1 MERNCVNFEF
11 RGSFVVFVFF
21 FAPEV
26 RVPKHKTIKAGLNC
40 RQDKE
45 KISLQLNLSAY
56 FVNILSPTYI
66 SDNSRVITRGV
77 MTETASV
84 KTFS

>member
-1 MERNCVNFEF
+1 MLRKFADILNF
-11 RGSFVVFVFF
+11 RGSFCCLHVFPGVGGAIF
-21 FAPEV
+21 
-26 RVPKHKTIKAGLNC
+26 KTIKSGLNC

-45 KISLQLNLSAY
+45 KLSLQLNLSAY